1 MGYMPPCARMRPTG
15 VGLTYRS
22 EATDATTQEER
33 LATLERDVEN
43 EQEWRREMLKEMR
56 GGFARLDAKFNW
68 TIGLPIALLIAIIA
82 SNWIG

>member
-1 MGYMPPCARMRPTG
+1 M
-15 VGLTYRS
+15 
-22 EATDATTQEER
+22 TTTEER

-56 GGFARLDAKFNW
+56 DGFARLDAKFNW
-68 TIGLPIALLIAIIA
+68 IIGLLIALLIAIIA